1 MTPDPVIILAK
12 RTAIGRL
19 LGALSDLSAV
29 DLGAQLARRTLA
41 AAGVDPAA
49 IQQTILGCVLQA
61 GQGMNVARQ
70 VAIAV
75 GIPESRPAFTIN
87 QVCGSGLKS
96 VELAA
101 QQIRLGEADLVLAG
115 GVESMSRAPFLLQGW
130 RGRGQHSETTLLDS
144 LYRDGLLD
152 SFEGI
157 HMGITAE
164 RLAADFDISR
174 EAQDAYA
181 AESQSRYRE
190 AQESLA
196 EEILPIDTAVGAFSV
211 DEHPRQTSPEKLANL
226 APTFQPDGS
235 VTVGNSSGLNDG
247 AAIVLVAD
255 RDWADANSLAYNF
268 ALRGFVNVGLDPGRM
283 GLGPVDAIRGLRERF
298 DITDADIDLCEINEA
313 FAAQTLAVLK
323 ALDLDAAKV
332 NVNGGAIALG
342 HPLGASGARILVT
355 LLHELKRRDARRGIA
370 SLCIGGGMGIAALVE
385 AP

>member
-1 MTPDPVIILAK
+1 VASDPVVILAK

-19 LGALSDLSAV
+19 LGGLSDLSAV
-29 DLGAQLARRTLA
+29 DLGAQLARQTLA
-41 AAGVDPAA
+41 VAGIDTGD

-70 VAIAV
+70 VAIAA
-75 GIPESRPAFTIN
+75 GIPESRPAFTVN

-101 QQIRLGEADLVLAG
+101 QQIRLGEAHLVLAG

-130 RGRGQHSETTLLDS
+130 RGGQHSESTLLDS

-164 RLAADFDISR
+164 RLAAEFAISR
-174 EAQDAYA
+174 DAQDRFA
-181 AESQSRYRE
+181 AESHARYWTAR
-190 AQESLA
+190 ESLA
-196 EEILPIDTAVGAFSV
+196 DEILPIDTAAGPFSE
-211 DEHPRQTSPEKLANL
+211 DEHPRRTSPEKLANL
-226 APTFQPDGS
+226 APAFQPDGS
-235 VTVGNSSGLNDG
+235 VTAGNSSGLNDG

-255 RDWADANSLAYNF
+255 RDWADANSLSYDF
-268 ALRGFVNVGLDPGRM
+268 VLRGFINLGLDPGRM
-283 GLGPVDAIRGLRERF
+283 GLGPVGAIGGLWERSSV
-298 DITDADIDLCEINEA
+298 TDADIDLYEINEA

-323 ALDLDAAKV
+323 SLDLSTDRV

-355 LLHELKRRDARRGIA
+355 LLHELKRRNARRGIA

-385 AP
+385 AT

>member
-1 MTPDPVIILAK
+1 MPGDPVILTAK

-19 LGALSDLSAV
+19 LGGLSELSAV
-29 DLGAQLARRTLA
+29 DLGAQLARQTLA

-49 IQQTILGCVLQA
+49 IQQVILGCVLQA

-70 VAIAV
+70 VAITA
-75 GIPESRPAFTIN
+75 GIPIDRPAFTVN

-101 QQIRLGEADLVLAG
+101 QQIRLGEAHLVLAG
-115 GVESMSRAPFLLQGW
+115 GIESMSRAPFLLQGW
-130 RGRGQHSETTLLDS
+130 RGGQHDETTLLDS

-164 RLAADFDISR
+164 RLATEFAISR

-181 AESQSRYRE
+181 AESQSRYWNARE
-190 AQESLA
+190 ALA
-196 EEILPIDTAVGAFSV
+196 EEILPIETAGGSFAM

-226 APTFQPDGS
+226 APAFQPDGT
-235 VTVGNSSGLNDG
+235 VTAGNSSGLNDG

-255 RDWADANSLAYNF
+255 RDWADANSLPYDF
-268 ALRGFVNVGLDPGRM
+268 ALRGFINVGLDPGRM
-283 GLGPVDAIRGLRERF
+283 GLGPVGAIRGLWERF
-298 DITDADIDLCEINEA
+298 DLADADIDLYEVNEA

-323 ALDLDAAKV
+323 SLDLDATKV

-342 HPLGASGARILVT
+342 HPLGASGARILAT
-355 LLHELKRRDARRGIA
+355 LLHELRRRKARCGIA

-385 AP
+385 AT